1 MAVAAGGTRS
11 YQGNGDREAAATR
24 STATSPRADPGRD
37 AAFDSD
43 GDPVDQVGAVGGPSA
58 HLPHLGSD
66 DPEQILAHRSPTASR
81 GSSSERSLTRALA
94 V

>member
-11 YQGNGDREAAATR
+11 YQGNGDR
-24 STATSPRADPGRD
+24 DGGRHQQHCES
-37 AAFDSD
+37 ALTGPTPLDSD

>member
-11 YQGNGDREAAATR
+11 YQGNCDPDGGSHEQYSESALTGP
-24 STATSPRADPGRD
+24 TALDPN
-37 AAFDSD
+37 

-58 HLPHLGSD
+58 RLPHLGSD
-66 DPEQILAHRSPTASR
+66 DPEQVLAHRSPTASR